1 MSRPIHHLY
10 PPVMNAKAH
19 QASTLMWI
27 RDPGHENQHEESG
40 DAHAEHAHPDQK
52 KRFEVLLTKR
62 AMDASF
68 APGAYVFPGGKIDE
82 KDQAHASLYLRSHPQ
97 CALSLTQATQAC
109 TALRESFEELGLV
122 LLKDHQGR
130 PVEPSAQQALVRS
143 KDLFE
148 QLESFQWQLDLE
160 RLHLLCH
167 WITDRDL
174 PIRFDVSFWVAVCPQ
189 ELHPVAD
196 EQEQFDPLWLTPQ
209 EALRQYHADQLH
221 MVYPT
226 IKTLE
231 RLVNTESAL
240 ALMQATQDHEPWF
253 SSCARAGYLGGK
265 KLRYME
271 HESPFG
277 ELALVCPEGQVEHHL
292 DWQSARAVA
301 LLKNVHRLTCP
312 NPSIMT
318 GPGTNTYLVGTPES
332 GYIVIDPGPA
342 LPEHLERL
350 FHFTQ
355 GDIRSII
362 CTHSHADH
370 SPGAKP
376 LQAMCQGRDVP
387 IWGLPS
393 APTAKAN
400 SQFVPDFTCQDQQVF
415 VLKNKS
421 NSLEHS
427 LRAIHTPG
435 HAANHLC
442 LVLQEEGLLFS
453 GDHILNGSTTVVDPP
468 DGNMN
473 AYMKS
478 LELLKTICIEDK
490 IEFILPAHGYVLGNA
505 WGAPFDAIDQINRL
519 MKHRLRREAK
529 IKSVILKDPQGDLSS
544 WVKEAYDDVPERVWP
559 AAKRSLSA
567 HVERLI
573 EIGLGFEL
581 SASAKEQMKQTIAL
595 NLDH

>member
-1 MSRPIHHLY
+1 MSRSVHHLY

-19 QASTLMWI
+19 KASTLMWL
-27 RDPGHENQHEESG
+27 RNPKPEGEGKEGNENGPKNAQRH
-40 DAHAEHAHPDQK
+40 
-52 KRFEVLLTKR
+52 FEVLLSKR
-62 AMDASF
+62 SMSAPF
-68 APGAYVFPGGKIDE
+68 APGAYVFPGGKIDD
-82 KDQAHASLYLRSHPQ
+82 KDQAYASLYLRSRPG
-97 CALSLTQATQAC
+97 CPLTLTQATQAC

-122 LLKDHQGR
+122 LLEDAQGR
-130 PVEPSAQQALVRS
+130 PLEPSAYANLERS

-148 QLESFQWQLDLE
+148 QIEALEWTLSLE
-160 RLHLLCH
+160 RLNLLCH

-174 PIRFDVSFWVAVCPQ
+174 PLRFDVSFWVAVCP
-189 ELHPVAD
+189 EHLTPVAD
-196 EQEQFDPLWLTPQ
+196 GVEQFDPLWLTPQ
-209 EALRQYHADQLH
+209 EALRQCHEGQLH

-231 RLVNTESAL
+231 RLLNIQSAT
-240 ALMQATQDHEPWF
+240 ALMQATQEGEPWF
-253 SSCARAGYLGGK
+253 SSCARGGYLGGK
-265 KLRYME
+265 KQRFME

-292 DWQSARAVA
+292 DWQSERVVS

-312 NPSIMT
+312 NPGLMT

-350 FHFTQ
+350 IHFTQ
-355 GDIRSII
+355 GHIKSII

-376 LQAMCQGRDVP
+376 LKAMCHDPEVA

-400 SQFVPDFTCQDQQVF
+400 SAFMPDFTCHDQQLF
-415 VLKNKS
+415 VLKS
-421 NSLEHS
+421 SHSSVAHS
-427 LRAIHTPG
+427 LRVVHTPG
-435 HAANHLC
+435 HAANHIC

-473 AYMKS
+473 AYMTS
-478 LELLKTICIEDK
+478 LEKLKAICIAEK
-490 IEFILPAHGYVLGNA
+490 IEFILPAHGHVLGNTL
-505 WGAPFDAIDQINRL
+505 GAPFDAIEHI
-519 MKHRLRREAK
+519 HRLIQHRLKREAK
-529 IKSVILKDPQGDLSS
+529 IKSVVVKDPQGDLSS
-544 WVKEAYDDVPERVWP
+544 WVKVAYDDVPERVWP

-567 HVERLI
+567 HVERLV
-573 EIGLGFEL
+573 ELGLGFEL
-581 SASAKEQMKQTIAL
+581 SESAKAQMAQTLQL

>member
-1 MSRPIHHLY
+1 
-10 PPVMNAKAH
+10 
-19 QASTLMWI
+19 MWI
-27 RDPGHENQHEESG
+27 KDPGAEALEPPQAEQDREDQH
-40 DAHAEHAHPDQK
+40 Q
-52 KRFEVLLTKR
+52 RFEVLLTKR

-82 KDQAHASLYLRSHPQ
+82 KDQVHASHYLRLHPQ
-97 CALSLTQATQAC
+97 CTLSLTQATQAC
-109 TALRESFEELGLV
+109 TALRESFEELGLI
-122 LLKDHQGR
+122 LIEDDKGQSI
-130 PVEPSAQQALVRS
+130 EPSEHQVLERS
-143 KDLFE
+143 KDF
-148 QLESFQWQLDLE
+148 FDQLDARRWTLSIE

-174 PIRFDVSFWVAVCPQ
+174 PIRFDVSFWVAICPKS
-189 ELHPVAD
+189 LHPVAD
-196 EQEQFDPLWLTPQ
+196 EQEQFDPLWLTPK
-209 EALRQYHADQLH
+209 EALDQHHAQQLH

-226 IKTLE
+226 IRTLE
-231 RLVNTESAL
+231 RLLDIQNAQ
-240 ALMQATQDHEPWF
+240 ALMEATQDHEPWF
-253 SSCARAGYLGGK
+253 SSCARAGYSGGK
-265 KLRYME
+265 KRRYME

-292 DWQSARAVA
+292 DWQSERVVA

-312 NPSIMT
+312 NPGIMT

-332 GYIVIDPGPA
+332 GFIVIDPGPA

-350 FHFTQ
+350 MHFTQ
-355 GDIRSII
+355 GDIRAII

-376 LQAMCQGRDVP
+376 LQAMCQGQNQTPRHDADPQVP

-393 APTAKAN
+393 ARTAKAN
-400 SQFVPDFTCQDQQVF
+400 SIFVPDFTCQDQQVF
-415 VLKNKS
+415 VLKNK
-421 NSLEHS
+421 NNGIEHS
-427 LRAIHTPG
+427 LRVVHTPG

-442 LVLQEEGLLFS
+442 LVLKEEGLFFS

-473 AYMKS
+473 AYMTS
-478 LELLKTICIEDK
+478 LETLKRIVLEEK
-490 IEFILPAHGYVLGNA
+490 IEFILPAHGHVLGNTF
-505 WGAPFDAIDQINRL
+505 GAPFDALDHIERL
-519 MKHRLRREAK
+519 IKHRLKREAK
-529 IKSVILKDPQGDLSS
+529 IKSVIMKDPQGDLSS

-567 HVERLI
+567 HVERLV

-581 SASAKEQMKQTIAL
+581 SASAKAQMQETIAL